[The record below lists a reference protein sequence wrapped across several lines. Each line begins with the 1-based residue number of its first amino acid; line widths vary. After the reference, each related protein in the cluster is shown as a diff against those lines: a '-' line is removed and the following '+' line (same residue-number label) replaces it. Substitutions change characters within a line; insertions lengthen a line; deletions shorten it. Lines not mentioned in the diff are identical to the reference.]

1 MAPRAS
7 PDECIGVEDAN
18 DVAVDPDRD
27 VVAGQEPA
35 LRGTGCPPP
44 GGTMAGLTRDSP
56 SEHGLPIVD
65 ASSAEAVQ
73 ARTHPSKSIERS
85 DIEAGPERH
94 DVADS

>member
-1 MAPRAS
+1 MAPRVS
-7 PDECIGVEDAN
+7 PDEGIGVEDAN

-27 VVAGQEPA
+27 VLAGQEPA
-35 LRGTGCPPP
+35 LRVTGCPPP

-56 SEHGLPIVD
+56 SERGHPIH
-65 ASSAEAVQ
+65 ASLAKAVG
-73 ARTHPSKSIERS
+73 AGTHPSKSIDRS